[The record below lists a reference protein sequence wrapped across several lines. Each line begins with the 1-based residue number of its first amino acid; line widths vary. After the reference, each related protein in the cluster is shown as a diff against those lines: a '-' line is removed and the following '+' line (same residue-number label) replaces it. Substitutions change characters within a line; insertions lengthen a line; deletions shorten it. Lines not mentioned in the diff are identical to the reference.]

1 MSTRNLPTKEALPRK
16 LLRRYAPID
25 RRLIYFVVS
34 LLILFMAATGVI
46 LFARGYNFNF
56 KEKTFTKTGIIS
68 ISSVPTQA
76 SVYLNDTLVT
86 ATNNTLNNILPG
98 KYKIRVTK
106 EGYTSWEKE
115 VEVQKEV
122 VTPLEIVLFP
132 SVPDLSPLTFSGV
145 ISPKYSPDQNKIV
158 YAIKNGE
165 KTGLWVLDLTERPV
179 IFSKDPKQ
187 IIKDS
192 GGLNFS
198 DSQFSW
204 APDSKSIV
212 VKFKDRPDVFL
223 LNGDSLNRDPLDNIS
238 SNILAMEKNWA
249 EEDKTEE
256 KSRIAKLPEMGQNLA
271 TTSGKILFSPD
282 EKRFLTFKETGE
294 KKIKASVYD
303 SKPSPDPTVKEA
315 NFELPEAKQYF
326 WYPDSQH
333 IVLVEE
339 NSISIVE
346 KDGTNKSTIYSG
358 SFDVGFVFAA
368 NNGTRLLI
376 AANFNSSLGNRP
388 NLYAINLR

>member
-1 MSTRNLPTKEALPRK
+1 MSTRNLPTL
-16 LLRRYAPID
+16 D

-34 LLILFMAATGVI
+34 LLILFMAGTAVI
-46 LFARGYNFNF
+46 LFARGYNFDF
-56 KEKTFTKTGIIS
+56 REKTFTKTGIIS

-76 SVYLNDTLVT
+76 SVYLNDSLVT
-86 ATNNTLNNILPG
+86 ATNNTIDNLLPG
-98 KYKIRVTK
+98 KYTIKVTK

-115 VEVQKEV
+115 VEVKKEV

-132 SVPDLSPLTFSGV
+132 SVPDLSPLTFNGV
-145 ISPKYSPDQNKIV
+145 KDPKYSPDQNKIV
-158 YAIKNGE
+158 YGIKNGD
-165 KTGLWVLDLTERPV
+165 KSGLWVLDLSDRPL

-198 DSQFSW
+198 DSIFTW

-212 VKFKDRPDVFL
+212 VKFTDRPEVFL
-223 LNGDSLNRDPLDNIS
+223 LSSDSLNRDPLNNVSASIAATE
-238 SNILAMEKNWA
+238 NTWA
-249 EEDKTEE
+249 EEDKAEE
-256 KSRIAKLPEMGQNLA
+256 KSRIQNLPEMAQKLA

-282 EKRFLTFKETGE
+282 EKRFLTFKETPE
-294 KKIKASVYD
+294 KKTKASVYD

-315 NFELPEAKQYF
+315 IFDLPEAKQYF

-358 SFDVGFVFAA
+358 SFDTAFVFPA